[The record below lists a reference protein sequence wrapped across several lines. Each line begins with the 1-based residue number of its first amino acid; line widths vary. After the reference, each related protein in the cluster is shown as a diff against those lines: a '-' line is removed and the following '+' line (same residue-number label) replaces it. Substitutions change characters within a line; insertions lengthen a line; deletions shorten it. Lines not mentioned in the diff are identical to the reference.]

1 MIESYN
7 RCRFLICHYL
17 FVIESYIV
25 GFMKDEKYI
34 SNLIGVFATTVSTA
48 IASKVSTLG
57 GRSLNHE
64 AALVAIHNHPDETID
79 VLSKVLALT
88 HSGAVRLINALEQ
101 EGLVARHKSTQDSRA
116 IVLRVTQHGSER
128 VKDILQKRAIAT
140 LKVIEH
146 LSDDQKQNFAK
157 LLEMVMEN
165 LTDKKIEARRVCRLC
180 DEGVC
185 RKLGCPVEKSIK

>member
-1 MIESYN
+1 M
-7 RCRFLICHYL
+7 ICHYL

-116 IVLRVTQHGSER
+116 VVLRVTQHGSER